1 MNAAVEK
8 RIKELKIEVP
18 EGIKNCKKV
27 ANLEAC
33 INDISRALNFL
44 IESLGVKPEHT
55 KLLVVED
62 LFKKFVKH
70 VPP

>member
-1 MNAAVEK
+1 MEK
-8 RIKELKIEVP
+8 RIKELEIEVP
-18 EGIKNCKKV
+18 EGIKICKRV
-27 ANLEAC
+27 DNLEAC
-33 INDISRALNFL
+33 NNDISRALNFL

-62 LFKKFVKH
+62 LFHKFVKH